1 MSIFAVNHLCRE
13 VLRDHAF
20 RAAMKSDP
28 AKALAPLDLSDDE
41 RRALLAG
48 DVGTLYR
55 MGVNA
60 FLMNY
65 LARFEVC
72 GLNVKIYNQRMRAVK
87 VDVRVGSLWTVT
99 EGLKPGEQVVVEGGD
114 RVRAGQKVRLASS
127 APAPSETSAPK

>member
-41 RRALLAG
+41 RRALFAG
-48 DVGTLYR
+48 DVATLYR

-87 VDVRVGSLWTVT
+87 VDEIGQ
-99 EGLKPGEQVVVEGGD
+99 P
-114 RVRAGQKVRLASS
+114 AG
-127 APAPSETSAPK
+127 

>member
-20 RAAMKSDP
+20 RAAMKADP
-28 AKALAPLDLSDDE
+28 AAALEPLDLAADE

-48 DVGTLYR
+48 DVGALFR

-72 GLNVKIYNQRMRAVK
+72 GLNAGNFNERMRAVK
-87 VDVRVGSLWTVT
+87 VN
-99 EGLKPGEQVVVEGGD
+99 EIGEPVD
-114 RVRAGQKVRLASS
+114 
-127 APAPSETSAPK
+127 